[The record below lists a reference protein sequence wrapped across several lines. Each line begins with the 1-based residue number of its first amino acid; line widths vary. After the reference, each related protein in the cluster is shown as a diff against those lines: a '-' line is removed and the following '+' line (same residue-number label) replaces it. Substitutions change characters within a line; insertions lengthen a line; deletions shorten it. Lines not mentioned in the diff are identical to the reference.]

1 MRDENSAGF
10 LVVMPVVLIAEDL
23 AHMLREARPAAAV
36 TMATTA
42 DQALSLL
49 QGCASLGAAFL
60 DLRAEDI
67 ADSGLMARLRE
78 LGAEIVLLRDDL
90 PDTLGPCHLLD
101 MPFSEERV
109 ARLLQALR

>member
-1 MRDENSAGF
+1 MRNENSAGF

-23 AHMLREARPAAAV
+23 AQMLREARPAAGV
-36 TMATTA
+36 TIATTA

-90 PDTLGPCHLLD
+90 PDTLGPCHLLA